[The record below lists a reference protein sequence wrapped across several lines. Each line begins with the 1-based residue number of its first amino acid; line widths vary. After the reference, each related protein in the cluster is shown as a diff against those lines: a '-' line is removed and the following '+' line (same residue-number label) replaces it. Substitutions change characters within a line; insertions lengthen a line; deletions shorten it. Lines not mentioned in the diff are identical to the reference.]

1 MRYRRVTKGKRKRL
15 LLFRLVLIY
24 LLVALVQ
31 YFFLQSFRIGSNSM
45 SPTLQRNDRV
55 IARPLSIEAIAFH
68 PDNTE
73 FPIQR
78 GELLFLYPPYVQ
90 PEGRWYR
97 MMDRLIRFVT
107 LQQIGFSRYRP
118 LVRRVIGLP
127 GDRIEME
134 SFIFF
139 IKEPTMS
146 RFQSEFMLSNITY
159 KIAKDPLPSGWK
171 SDLPFS
177 AQMPQITVPYGK
189 LFVAADNRSA
199 ALDSRHWAAVDVG
212 RVSHRA
218 VLHWQ
223 LPARLLWLANSKQQ

>member
-1 MRYRRVTKGKRKRL
+1 MRYRRGTRGKQRRL

-24 LLVALVQ
+24 LLVILIQ
-31 YFFLQSFRIGSNSM
+31 YFFLQNFRIGSNSM
-45 SPTLQRNDRV
+45 SPTLQRNDRI
-55 IARPLSIEAIAFH
+55 IARPFSIEAAAFR

-78 GELLFLYPPYVQ
+78 GELLLIYPPYVQ

-97 MMDRLIRFVT
+97 TLDRLIRFVT
-107 LQQIGFSRYRP
+107 LQRIGISRYRP

-127 GDRIEME
+127 GDRILMD

-139 IKEPTMS
+139 IKAPTMS
-146 RFQSEFMLSNITY
+146 SFQSEFMLSNVSY
-159 KIAKDPLPSGWK
+159 KIAKKPLPSGWR

-177 AQMPQITVPYGK
+177 AEMAQTTVPYGK

-199 ALDSRHWAAVDVG
+199 ALDSRHWEAVDME

-218 VLHWQ
+218 LLHWQ
-223 LPARLLWLANSKQQ
+223 LPVRLFWLANS